1 VTLKYQSAYV
11 TIMDIRH
18 YYYYYVTMNLRYV
31 VIKSAIQI
39 ELILGCERLDTLKR
53 TFNGKLFQDRKLND
67 ISVNMDGCSCSI
79 FAATHAN
86 D

>member
-18 YYYYYVTMNLRYV
+18 YYYYYYYYYYVTMNLRYV
-31 VIKSAIQI
+31 VIKCAIQI

-67 ISVNMDGCSCSI
+67 RSR
-79 FAATHAN
+79 
-86 D
+86 